1 MKRLLTSFVRYDL
14 WANEKILHVILS
26 LTEDQ
31 QKQTIQSS
39 FPSLEK
45 TCLHIW
51 DASSIWWQRVQLH
64 EQIVVPSLSFHPSIK
79 DIANGLVHQNK
90 QWIDWMADQDEKTLE
105 ADFSYKSSRGDSYRQ
120 PLQDIVLHLSNH
132 GTYHRGQLVTMLR
145 QLGIEKIPQID
156 YILFAR
162 SGA

>member
-1 MKRLLTSFVRYDL
+1 MKQLLTSFVRYDL
-14 WANEKILHVILS
+14 WANEKILQVILS
-26 LTEDQ
+26 LSEEQ
-31 QKQTIQSS
+31 QKHYIASS
-39 FPSLEK
+39 FPSVEK

-64 EQIVVPSLSFHPSIK
+64 EQIVVPSLSFHPSMK

-90 QWIDWMADQDEKTLE
+90 QWIDWIVDQDEKTLE
-105 ADFSYKSSRGDSYRQ
+105 SDFSYKSSKGDPYRQ

-145 QLGIEKIPQID
+145 QLGLEKIPQVD

-162 SGA
+162 SVL